1 MIEDG
6 AEAGAGEEGRLQE
19 SGVHVEEQEELWVV
33 AEPASGG
40 DEEEEEEEEEEVQ
53 IRVQAPLPFRPQ
65 AAQRW
70 MWM

>member
-19 SGVHVEEQEELWVV
+19 SGVHVVEQEELWVV

-40 DEEEEEEEEEEVQ
+40 DEEEEEEVQ